1 MAKYLNV
8 GCVTENTL
16 KDGNTIQRIELD
28 NEKLDELI
36 KLLDKHF
43 VDNVE
48 GLSVDDIRK
57 AQKLRFNDPNKLKK
71 VQFYL
76 FDPSENAPSF
86 IKKNI
91 AVKLDEF

>member
-16 KDGNTIQRIELD
+16 KDGNVIQRIELN

-36 KLLDKHF
+36 GLLDKHF
-43 VDNVE
+43 TAHVE

-57 AQKLRFNDPNKLKK
+57 AEKLKFGDPNKLKK